1 MLQKDTK
8 IKITANQ
15 INGGQLLNLNAKVI
29 RLINDDHHINGTPAS
44 YHIKINT
51 NQGWWSNKHMGLY
64 ANQFEVVL

>member
-29 RLINDDHHINGTPAS
+29 RLINDDHHINGTPAN

-51 NQGWWSNKHMGLY
+51 NQGWWSNKHMSLY
-64 ANQFEVVL
+64 ANQFEVVQ